1 MLLGLPKNTEK
12 NLSYDWS
19 RTNNIFNMLLVQQL
33 PKISANIYDM
43 GVVQQLPKT
52 SANIY
57 DLLLPK
63 KYLIFSGCADLCQ
76 AFARATKGT
85 AVSVE
90 GGGFFSSHVLILLR

>member
-19 RTNNIFNMLLVQQL
+19 RTNNIFNILLVQQL
-33 PKISANIYDM
+33 PKISANIYD
-43 GVVQQLPKT
+43 K
-52 SANIY
+52 
-57 DLLLPK
+57 LLPK
-63 KYLIFSGCADLCQ
+63 ISLIFSGCADLCQ

-85 AVSVE
+85 AVLVE